1 MVFGFCGGR
10 CDLPGPVLPD
20 AVWAVV
26 FHGRF
31 FDNFIQKKEKR
42 GRQGPAE
49 LRKEFEQILWRTRFE
64 RRCYM
69 RPFAFGIAEQLA
81 VLSGIG
87 CKVYICSRRFK
98 RIGVLALIRSVTN
111 IANIKFST

>member
-1 MVFGFCGGR
+1 MAGSLTILYRRKRNVGGR
-10 CDLPGPVLPD
+10 VL
-20 AVWAVV
+20 
-26 FHGRF
+26 R
-31 FDNFIQKKEKR
+31 NFAR
-42 GRQGPAE
+42 SSSR
-49 LRKEFEQILWRTRFE
+49 
-64 RRCYM
+64 Y
-69 RPFAFGIAEQLA
+69 FGGHVSREDVTCVLSHLGFAEQLA